1 MKKRIVAVILV
12 VVLGAMSMGA
22 YMPPDSEGVYK
33 PLAQQK
39 ALHEIAEYARS
50 LGFSEDSLIIIQAQ
64 KLWHK
69 AQEQFCEDRDI
80 IATVVYNEAWGGC
93 SARHRDLVAAVVVNR
108 LHSNKFPN
116 TIYDVV
122 VQKNQYH
129 PAYAN
134 PNSYY
139 GRRAR
144 ADAGIWATCQEIA
157 TRALRGEI
165 ECDPSVLYQA
175 NFRQGTGVYEI
186 HKTSYSTTYFCYG

>member
-1 MKKRIVAVILV
+1 MKKLIVIAL
-12 VVLGAMSMGA
+12 VLGLCITSAGFT
-22 YMPPDSEGVYK
+22 YK
-33 PLAQQK
+33 PLAQQE

-50 LGFSEDSLIIIQAQ
+50 LGLPEDDPIIVHAQ
-64 KLWHK
+64 KLWWE
-69 AQEQFCEDRDI
+69 AQAQFCADRDI
-80 IATVVYNEAWGGC
+80 LATLVYNESWGGC
-93 SARHRDLVAAVVVNR
+93 SERQRELTAVVPVNR
-108 LHSNKFPN
+108 CQSDKFPD
-116 TIYDVV
+116 TIYEVV

-129 PAYAN
+129 PDYAN

-144 ADAGIWATCQEIA
+144 ANAEIWATCQKIA